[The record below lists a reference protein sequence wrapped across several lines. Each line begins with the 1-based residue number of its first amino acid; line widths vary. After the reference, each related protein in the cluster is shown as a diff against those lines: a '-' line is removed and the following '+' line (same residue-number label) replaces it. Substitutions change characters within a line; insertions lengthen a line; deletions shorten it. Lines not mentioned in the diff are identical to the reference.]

1 MFLGSRLPWNRSRGR
16 PFIRVEKT
24 AMAVHDHPDR
34 CVLIETQSALATSS
48 AWKVFGCDGTT
59 EVGVPCEII
68 DLARP
73 SHRPRLIVRRIE
85 ELSLIALQAA
95 EEIALDWLAQV
106 QDVVGPLMPRMGAVE
121 QEQASADVEELKG
134 LEVLCMM
141 DPIDE
146 NAAEQ
151 LNEFKGLEV
160 LYMMDLTDEY
170 AAQQLTEFDGKKL
183 KSTTKEGPE
192 IDDENE

>member
-1 MFLGSRLPWNRSRGR
+1 MWLKPFGFLVCFWDPVSPGIDPGGDHSSELR
-16 PFIRVEKT
+16 KT

-95 EEIALDWLAQV
+95 EEIALDWMAQV

-121 QEQASADVEELKG
+121 QEQAS
-134 LEVLCMM
+134 
-141 DPIDE
+141 
-146 NAAEQ
+146 EQ
-151 LNEFKGLEV
+151 LNDSRV
-160 LYMMDLTDEY
+160 CYTC
-170 AAQQLTEFDGKKL
+170 A
-183 KSTTKEGPE
+183 
-192 IDDENE
+192 